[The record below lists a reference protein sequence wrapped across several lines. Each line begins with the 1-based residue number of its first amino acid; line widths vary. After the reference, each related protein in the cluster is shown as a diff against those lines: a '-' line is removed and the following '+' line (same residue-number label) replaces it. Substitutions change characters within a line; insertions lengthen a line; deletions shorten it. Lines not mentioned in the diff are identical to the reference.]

1 MTSKT
6 DFPLV
11 ILAGGQ
17 GSRLKKIHSDLP
29 KILKPIGEKV
39 FLDYFLENLFRLGFK
54 NLIFIIQ
61 DDNQKIYESLIAK
74 NNERFFID
82 IFSDGKNKLGTA
94 GAIVN
99 NLELLPQY
107 FCITYGDTLLNIDIE
122 SMENKFINSDKD
134 ILISVLESKDLNHMP
149 NLLIKDKIEAYS
161 KVDNEGFNFIEY
173 GLMLANKKVFSEYK
187 KKENI
192 DLKNIFENT
201 INMETINYQET
212 KSRFYEIGSLDSYA
226 ELNEELKK
234 INSIHELWNE

>member
-1 MTSKT
+1 M
-6 DFPLV
+6 
-11 ILAGGQ
+11 
-17 GSRLKKIHSDLP
+17 
-29 KILKPIGEKV
+29 
-39 FLDYFLENLFRLGFK
+39 
-54 NLIFIIQ
+54 
-61 DDNQKIYESLIAK
+61 
-74 NNERFFID
+74 
-82 IFSDGKNKLGTA
+82 
-94 GAIVN
+94 
-99 NLELLPQY
+99 
-107 FCITYGDTLLNIDIE
+107 NIDIE
-122 SMENKFINSDKD
+122 AMENKFINSDKD

-149 NLLIKDKIEAYS
+149 NLLIKDKIESYS